1 MSLTSLNDMF
11 YLSTRPH
18 WTFSLFYF
26 VSWEYI
32 PMSPAPLI
40 CVKNGRD
47 EAAMATIN
55 INKTHVPSTHTLTTR
70 EMGKF
75 FWVSGPYALS
85 FINAALA

>member
-1 MSLTSLNDMF
+1 
-11 YLSTRPH
+11 
-18 WTFSLFYF
+18 
-26 VSWEYI
+26 
-32 PMSPAPLI
+32 MSPAPLI

-55 INKTHVPSTHTLTTR
+55 INKTHVPSTHTQTTR